1 MPSRPTRDPAAAATP
16 AALTPAHPSDPPSAP
31 ARRHALRLAGGAA
44 LIAMPALW
52 LGPRAQT
59 ARLRPTPAQA
69 EGPYYPVHLPA
80 DSDFD
85 LLRNGSAA
93 PYRGTVAWVEG
104 QVSDTQGRPLA
115 GAVVEIW
122 QCDAD
127 GHYHHPGDGGLA
139 DPAFQGYGRVSAGAD
154 GRYRFRTLRPAPYSG
169 RTPHIHVKVG
179 LGGRERLTTQL
190 YVRGDPGNAR
200 DGLWR
205 SLRDERDRDALTVA
219 FEPGGPERDG
229 LRAQF
234 PIVIAT

>member
-1 MPSRPTRDPAAAATP
+1 MPDPSARPAADTP
-16 AALTPAHPSDPPSAP
+16 APSADAAS
-31 ARRHALRLAGGAA
+31 ARRRTLRLAGAAA
-44 LIAMPALW
+44 LISMPALW
-52 LGPRAQT
+52 LGARAQT
-59 ARLRPTPAQA
+59 TNLRPTPAQT
-69 EGPYYPVHLPA
+69 EGPYYPVQLPA
-80 DSDFD
+80 DTDFD

-127 GHYHHPGDGGLA
+127 GHYHHPGDGGRA
-139 DPAFQGYGRVSAGAD
+139 DPAFQGYGRVSVGAD

-169 RTPHIHVKVG
+169 RTPHIHVKVA
-179 LGGRERLTTQL
+179 LDGRERLTTQL

-205 SLRDERDRDALTVA
+205 SLRDARDRDALTVA
-219 FEPGGPERDG
+219 FEPGGPERDS
-229 LRAQF
+229 LRAAF
-234 PIVIAT
+234 PIVLAT